1 MYITLD
7 EAKKHLNI
15 DKSFTDDDQ
24 YITSLIKVAE
34 DAVSKNMDVALSEMT
49 ESDGKLSP
57 SVIQSILL
65 LIGNLYNSREAATYS
80 TVSEV
85 PYAFKYLVNLNRHFS
100 VK

>member
-34 DAVSKNMDVALSEMT
+34 DAVSKNMDIALSDVLE
-49 ESDGKLSP
+49 DGKLPP
-57 SVIQSILL
+57 SIIQSILL
-65 LIGNLYNSREAATYS
+65 LVGNLYNSREAATYS

>member
-24 YITSLIKVAE
+24 YIISLIQVAE
-34 DAVSKNMDVALSEMT
+34 DAVSKNMDTALSDVVEG
-49 ESDGKLSP
+49 DGKLPP
-57 SVIQSILL
+57 SIIQSILL
-65 LIGNLYNSREAATYS
+65 LVGNLYNSREAATYS

>member
-24 YITSLIKVAE
+24 YIISLIQVAE
-34 DAVSKNMDVALSEMT
+34 DAVSKNMDIALNDVLEGG
-49 ESDGKLSP
+49 ELPP
-57 SVIQSILL
+57 SIIQSILL
-65 LIGNLYNSREAATYS
+65 LVGNLYNSREAATYS

>member
-34 DAVSKNMDVALSEMT
+34 DAVSKNMDVALSEMI

-57 SVIQSILL
+57 SIIQSILL
-65 LIGNLYNSREAATYS
+65 LVGNLYNSREAATYS